1 MKDAVYTEAD
11 KLLKRLF
18 NLYEGALSFA
28 NRNSFHLA
36 KETLSKASDDIDSI
50 LRLVIT
56 DDDQQSKI
64 EEILSKFTLLNKK
77 IKDGIQ
83 SQPLSTPVKPTRPE
97 ESKGQDKAS
106 DEEDTNKRV
115 AQLAS
120 ASDYTIIEDTGVTF
134 DDVIGCEEIKT
145 FINQDW
151 IFRFNPDFQKVKI
164 NGKDYQLFDP
174 KSMERGILFYGLPG
188 TGKTMI
194 AKAIA
199 TKVKATFFSIDASQL
214 LDKYK
219 GGTVQRMKQLFE
231 EASKCERAIIF
242 IDEIDSILMKQSDST
257 EQHAK
262 QDLNQW
268 LALMNG
274 INANKKYD
282 RLMFIGTT
290 NDPNSI
296 APAALRPGRF
306 GLHFRL
312 DIPDLNTREALFRKG
327 IEKDP
332 LFADLMGF
340 MDIKKAAKM
349 TAGYTQADI
358 TALLGRLLNILKSK
372 IIISVAERIEKKE
385 KDPTVFFK
393 NELSVTQK
401 DIDDFIRTSHKT
413 STDSI
418 LKQLEEF
425 EEEFQIKPLAGGIQE
440 HYAKIMKEGEQH

>member
-1 MKDAVYTEAD
+1 
-11 KLLKRLF
+11 
-18 NLYEGALSFA
+18 
-28 NRNSFHLA
+28 
-36 KETLSKASDDIDSI
+36 
-50 LRLVIT
+50 
-56 DDDQQSKI
+56 
-64 EEILSKFTLLNKK
+64 
-77 IKDGIQ
+77 
-83 SQPLSTPVKPTRPE
+83 
-97 ESKGQDKAS
+97 
-106 DEEDTNKRV
+106 
-115 AQLAS
+115 
-120 ASDYTIIEDTGVTF
+120 
-134 DDVIGCEEIKT
+134 
-145 FINQDW
+145 
-151 IFRFNPDFQKVKI
+151 
-164 NGKDYQLFDP
+164 
-174 KSMERGILFYGLPG
+174 MERGILFYGLPG

-199 TKVKATFFSIDASQL
+199 SKVKATFFSIDASQL

-231 EASKCERAIIF
+231 EASKYERAIIF

-312 DIPDLNTREALFRKG
+312 DIPDLRTREALFKKG

-332 LFADLMGF
+332 LFLDLMGF

-372 IIISVAERIEKKE
+372 IIISLAERIEKKE
-385 KDPTVFFK
+385 NDPTIFFR
-393 NELSVTQK
+393 NELSVNQK
-401 DIDDFIRTSHKT
+401 DIDDFIKTSHKT

-440 HYAKIMKEGEQH
+440 HYDKIVKQGE

>member
-11 KLLKRLF
+11 KLLKRLI
-18 NLYEGALSFA
+18 NLYEGAQSFA

-56 DDDQQSKI
+56 DEDQSQKLQD
-64 EEILSKFTLLNKK
+64 ILTKFTSLNQR

-83 SQPLSTPVKPTRPE
+83 SQPSVSKSAKSEDVKNDDRP
-97 ESKGQDKAS
+97 QS
-106 DEEDTNKRV
+106 DEDTSKRV
-115 AQLAS
+115 DQLAS
-120 ASDYTIIEDTGVTF
+120 ASDYTIIQDTGVTF
-134 DDVIGCEEIKT
+134 EDVIGCEEIKT

-164 NGKDYQLFDP
+164 GGVDYQLFDP

-199 TKVKATFFSIDASQL
+199 SKVKATFFSIDASQL

-231 EASKCERAIIF
+231 EASKYERAIIF

-312 DIPDLNTREALFRKG
+312 DIPDLRTREALFKKG

-332 LFADLMGF
+332 LFLDLMGF

-372 IIISVAERIEKKE
+372 IIISLAERIEKKE
-385 KDPTVFFK
+385 NDPTIFFR
-393 NELSVTQK
+393 NELSVNQK
-401 DIDDFIRTSHKT
+401 DIDDFIKTSHKT

-440 HYAKIMKEGEQH
+440 HYDKIVKQGE

>member
-1 MKDAVYTEAD
+1 MKDAVYIEAD
-11 KLLKRLF
+11 KLLKRLDNF
-18 NLYEGALSFA
+18 YVGAKNFA
-28 NRNSFHLA
+28 DRGSLNLA
-36 KETLSKASDDIDSI
+36 KDMLTKAGDDIDSI
-50 LRLVIT
+50 LRLVIR
-56 DDDQQSKI
+56 DDEQNHRLEEIIKHFTELNSKI
-64 EEILSKFTLLNKK
+64 REGLKN
-77 IKDGIQ
+77 Q
-83 SQPLSTPVKPTRPE
+83 PAASQPTSAIKSDSEDVSTH
-97 ESKGQDKAS
+97 G
-106 DEEDTNKRV
+106 EEDSSKRV
-115 AQLAS
+115 EQLAS

-151 IFRFNPDFQKVKI
+151 IFRYNPEFQNVNIDNKP
-164 NGKDYQLFDP
+164 YQLFDP
-174 KSMERGILFYGLPG
+174 KSMDRGLLFYGLPG

-199 TKVKATFFSIDASQL
+199 NRVKATFFSIDASQL

-231 EASKCERAIIF
+231 EASRYERAIIF
-242 IDEIDSILMKQSDST
+242 IDEIDSILMKQTDST

-306 GLHFRL
+306 GKHYRL
-312 DIPDLNTREALFRKG
+312 DIPDLKTRELLFTKG
-327 IEKDP
+327 IDKDP
-332 LFADLMGF
+332 LFKDMMGF
-340 MDIKKAAKM
+340 INIQQAAKM

-358 TALLGRLLNILKSK
+358 TALISRLLNLLKAD
-372 IIISVAERIEKKE
+372 IITKLADRIEKKLAN
-385 KDPTVFFK
+385 PTHFSKSDFPM
-393 NELSVTQK
+393 SQK
-401 DIDDFIRTSHKT
+401 QIDDFIGFSHKT

-418 LKQLEEF
+418 VKQLEHF
-425 EEEFQIKPLAGGIQE
+425 EEEFQIKPLAGGIRE